1 MCPLDLSSNN
11 IEKIEGL
18 ESLSKLEVLNLSN
31 NKISVLENM
40 DTLVELTHFNIAHN
54 SLGKLDQVTFPF
66 RNLFNITCKLCCNC
80 CVRFLFFSFRM

>member
-1 MCPLDLSSNN
+1 MTIILMCPLDLSSNN

-31 NKISVLENM
+31 NRISVLENM

-54 SLGKLDQVTFPF
+54 SLGKLDNVTFPY
-66 RNLFNITCKLCCNC
+66 RNLFYITCKSCATI
-80 CVRFLFFSFRM
+80 VV

>member
-31 NKISVLENM
+31 NRISVLENM

-54 SLGKLDQVTFPF
+54 SLGKLDNVMFPYSTEIYF
-66 RNLFNITCKLCCNC
+66 ILHVNVVPQFLCNIFVL
-80 CVRFLFFSFRM
+80 